1 MSPPRA
7 WVLACLV
14 GCGCAVDLLVDDGT
28 GPAQAS
34 SSSGD
39 DMGTTLAP
47 SSSEGPGTSDDH
59 EPVTTDDGT
68 TVALDEGTSTGTST
82 EGPATEGTTTEGI
95 TTEGTTTAGEI
106 PCPGLGYLDCS
117 ELPHCSWYGTPKMG
131 ECALSPCENP
141 RHDCWTLP
149 FGDCEA
155 VFACAWVGEPRVGDC
170 APIECVPCELLGA
183 EQCME
188 VPTCEW
194 SELEELCLPA

>member
-7 WVLACLV
+7 WVLTGLL

-28 GPAQAS
+28 GPVQAS
-34 SSSGD
+34 SSSDGD
-39 DMGTTLAP
+39 TGITPAP
-47 SSSEGPGTSDDH
+47 SSSEGTGTSAA
-59 EPVTTDDGT
+59 EQPATTDDGT

-82 EGPATEGTTTEGI
+82 EGPATEGTA
-95 TTEGTTTAGEI
+95 TEGTTTAGEI

-117 ELPHCSWYGTPKMG
+117 ELPHCLWYGTPKMG
-131 ECALSPCENP
+131 ECAPSPCENP
-141 RHDCWTLP
+141 RHDCWMLP
-149 FGDCEA
+149 FEDCQA
-155 VFACAWVGEPRVGDC
+155 TFPCAWVGKPRVGDC

-188 VPTCEW
+188 IPTCEW